1 MPRKTAMPIPDSP
14 RKQWLRCRV
23 NDAEASA
30 VKAWLDSLNPQ
41 TAVKAAAE
49 VAARIRAGAP
59 FANSAAFFRAVL
71 GLPEIGVGAPKGN
84 RNRNKSQ
91 LQ

>member
-1 MPRKTAMPIPDSP
+1 MANKKTVPLSDSP

-23 NDAEASA
+23 NDAEAAA

-71 GLPEIGVGAPKGN
+71 GLPEIGVGAPV
-84 RNRNKSQ
+84 RNRNAAKKKAA
-91 LQ
+91 